1 MYVSRKSLK
10 AVSGPLRAARMK
22 EHFATGVPDRKYF
35 SIICFYLFL
44 FVFLS
49 RRSGCCGFCYTVAR
63 GIVGNNTQGFWGR
76 EPPGREGE
84 ARPATRSNRFVPLAT
99 MRSLLSG
106 TDCDKPRKPLIN
118 SFFLNDVARG
128 SPPGTAF
135 ADGWARPAVGGDGTA
150 SVLVVMRFTG

>member
-22 EHFATGVPDRKYF
+22 ERFATSVPDRKYF
-35 SIICFYLFL
+35 SRICFYLFFYQEDRGAVV
-44 FVFLS
+44 FVTRSRAELS
-49 RRSGCCGFCYTVAR
+49 AT
-63 GIVGNNTQGFWGR
+63 TQGLWGR

-99 MRSLLSG
+99 MRSPLSG

-118 SFFLNDVARG
+118 SFFYMMLPA
-128 SPPGTAF
+128 AH
-135 ADGWARPAVGGDGTA
+135 RPARRLLTA
-150 SVLVVMRFTG
+150 GRGRLSAATEPHPSL